1 MSDAAHTRRS
11 DNGDKIPPVLLR
23 GMFALVL
30 LSLLLVSYARIT
42 GRPPAAMPDD
52 SVAVVAER
60 LIVIEGQATSGA
72 ARVMAPDGTV
82 IADFAPDEGGFVAGI
97 ARVLDRERGKT
108 GADPAAPVRLVRFA
122 DGRLSLR
129 DDATGWRAELIG
141 FGSNNAAV
149 FARLLEAGAGLEEK
163 AGAARQ

>member
-1 MSDAAHTRRS
+1 MSDTAHNRRPEH
-11 DNGDKIPPVLLR
+11 GDKIPPVLLR
-23 GMFALVL
+23 GMFGLVL

-42 GRPPAAMPDD
+42 GMPPAAMPDD
-52 SVAVVAER
+52 SVAVLAER

-72 ARVMAPDGTV
+72 ARVFTPDGTL
-82 IADFAPDEGGFVAGI
+82 IADFPADKGGFVAGI

-129 DDATGWRAELIG
+129 DDVTGWRAELIG
-141 FGSNNAAV
+141 FGASNAAV
-149 FARLLEAGAGLEEK
+149 FARLLEDAGP
-163 AGAARQ
+163 AARQ